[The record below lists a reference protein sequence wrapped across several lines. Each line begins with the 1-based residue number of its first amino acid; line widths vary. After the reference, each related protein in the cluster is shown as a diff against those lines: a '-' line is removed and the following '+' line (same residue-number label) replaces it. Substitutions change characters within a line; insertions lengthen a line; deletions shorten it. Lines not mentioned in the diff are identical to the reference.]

1 PRRDRDASPH
11 LHLRGGRRLRL
22 LEPGLYRRRLRDRAR
37 HPPFHGERL
46 AEPAGGR
53 ARARRPV
60 GRAHAGV
67 ADGVAAAATRLR
79 HDPSRLLP
87 RHLLAGE
94 IWSPEGVLP
103 HPPLAPPSSPP

>member
-1 PRRDRDASPH
+1 
-11 LHLRGGRRLRL
+11 
-22 LEPGLYRRRLRDRAR
+22 
-37 HPPFHGERL
+37 PFHGERL

-79 HDPSRLLP
+79 HDPPRLLP

-94 IWSPEGVLP
+94 IWSPEGALP
-103 HPPLAPPSSPP
+103 QLPLARPYSPPRTLPLARPGRARPGRHGGGRAHPARDRD